1 MGNIGSHV
9 WTLPRVGGDIK
20 RCTER
25 VDFSSLPR
33 YIQSGHRSG
42 DCEAEEFINRDE
54 YYWFTRD
61 TPGSALSTHM
71 PMRIYVLM
79 LLIHNS
85 LLPFIDIGLSH
96 A

>member
-1 MGNIGSHV
+1 MHSDAQKGL
-9 WTLPRVGGDIK
+9 TFPPYLDISK
-20 RCTER
+20 ADIVLELVRR
-25 VDFSSLPR
+25 R
-33 YIQSGHRSG
+33 
-42 DCEAEEFINRDE
+42 EFINRDE